1 MTKED
6 KHQGYTVYAQ
16 GNWKLR
22 PHRGYSNILRLV
34 CGLEI
39 GRIH

>member
-1 MTKED
+1 MKG
-6 KHQGYTVYAQ
+6 QASGLYVYAHETETV
-16 GNWKLR
+16 R
-22 PHRGYSNILRLV
+22 FHRGYSIILRLV